1 MRSKHTVTHTVRN
14 RVKELREARAWT
26 KAELARRAGVASQTL
41 DRIEGYLTTR
51 KDRRLAV
58 AKALEKPYEQVFP
71 NDHD

>member
-1 MRSKHTVTHTVRN
+1 MRSKRTGVHTVTN

-26 KAELARRAGVASQTL
+26 KAELARRAGIASQTL
-41 DRIEGYLTTR
+41 NRIEGSLSTR

-71 NDHD
+71 NNHD